1 MRQFIEPVI
10 EPLPAGAPVPL
21 ANDELTPVRPAPTP
35 AGVERRRR
43 ERRQRGRG
51 DDEEQAR
58 KDCQAPGRA

>member
-21 ANDELTPVRPAPTP
+21 ADDELTPVRPAPTP

-43 ERRQRGRG
+43 ERRG
-51 DDEEQAR
+51 DEEQAR
-58 KDCQAPGRA
+58 KDRQSPGRA